1 MLVGK
6 KMCRGICS
14 VAIAQMLSFSVAH
27 AQSTIDEVHI
37 EPRVRSTQP
46 ESPSALA
53 KSATGTIRT
62 TVEMVLVPV
71 TVTDIANRIVT
82 GLEPENFQVFE
93 DKNPQSI
100 KHFWREDTPVSVGI
114 VLDVSGSMTTK
125 IDRARDAVVAL
136 LETSNPQDE
145 FFLTTFANQPTIVQD
160 FTPSANDIRSQLPLT
175 SPKGR
180 TSLIDAIVLSI
191 SQMRKARYQ
200 RKALV
205 IISDG
210 GDNCSRY
217 TEKDVKSLIK
227 EADVLVY
234 SIGVFDRE
242 FQTLEERLGPVLLAN
257 ISGLTGASA
266 YTVENPNYLPA
277 IAQHIATEL
286 RNQYVLGYRP
296 DVSRHDGKW
305 KKIKV
310 KLALPRGVPSLRV
323 QARTG
328 YYRASD

>member
-1 MLVGK
+1 MQVRK

-53 KSATGTIRT
+53 RSATGTIRT

-71 TVTDIANRIVT
+71 TVTDTANRIVT

-93 DKNPQSI
+93 DKNLQSI

-160 FTPSANDIRSQLPLT
+160 FTPSVDDIRGQLPLT
-175 SPKGR
+175 TPKGR

-191 SQMRKARYQ
+191 CQMSKARYR

-210 GDNCSRY
+210 GDNRSRY

-227 EADVLVY
+227 EADILVY

-242 FQTLEERLGPVLLAN
+242 FQTLEERLGPSP
-257 ISGLTGASA
+257 ISIIPFTTRWSWSPTADA
-266 YTVENPNYLPA
+266 FVWET
-277 IAQHIATEL
+277 
-286 RNQYVLGYRP
+286 RN
-296 DVSRHDGKW
+296 
-305 KKIKV
+305 
-310 KLALPRGVPSLRV
+310 
-323 QARTG
+323 
-328 YYRASD
+328 